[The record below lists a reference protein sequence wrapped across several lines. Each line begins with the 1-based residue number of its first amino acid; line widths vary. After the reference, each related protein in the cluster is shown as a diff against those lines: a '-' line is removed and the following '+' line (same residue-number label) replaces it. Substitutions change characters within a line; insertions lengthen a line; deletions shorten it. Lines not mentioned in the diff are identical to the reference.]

1 VKLINIRLHN
11 FRQFYGQ
18 QSIAFSTDPQR
29 NLTLFHAENGVG
41 KTTLLNSILWCFY
54 GRPGVTEKFGQS
66 ADDILSY
73 QAAGEGETQARVEV
87 TFEHEARLYTVCRR
101 HRKVSETK
109 IEESLDAYEIDD
121 GNTAILPAAED
132 FVSSV
137 VPREMA
143 HHYFFDG
150 EHAETFA
157 SPNNFRQVGEAIK
170 NMLGSNIAD
179 CAIEDLKWAA
189 KQFGEQLGALPGE
202 DRIRQK
208 TQELEQVQGKLD
220 RLIEIKA
227 EQEESLTVI
236 REQIAQIDEQ
246 LADSRIAKDLH
257 RQRRELE
264 AAKASAAQVLSEVSK
279 DTLRWIGRKSLPMVA
294 NRLSEQTLHFIDE
307 EKLRGK
313 IPSPYNEDLVH
324 HLLAQEECICG
335 RPLEPGTEHFG
346 MVQNLL
352 RRAGNAVVQNRVMRA
367 RGRITQ
373 LREARLD
380 APKDLQRMQREKAA
394 AFEQQRITEQK
405 LHSVSERLLKIDE
418 QHIAANE
425 KARLE
430 LLAKQSRASEDI
442 GRAKVG
448 ISSFSRDVEQL
459 KAEQQR
465 LSTSNAKAMRLL
477 NRRTLADR
485 ASGALRAIL
494 DGHEADAK
502 AFISREVN
510 TILKTTARRD
520 YRFSFGEGFN
530 FDLTYEN
537 GRTVPRSSGE
547 NQLLSLAF
555 IAALIKFC
563 KDRSVAD
570 GSSFLI
576 PGIVAPLVLD
586 SPFGQLD
593 NTYRSDTARFIPE
606 MAQQVAL
613 FVSSSQG
620 SADVL
625 DVLKDRIGKQYVL
638 ISENSGPRDGRHEE
652 RIVLGGKVYE
662 TSLFNLPKN
671 MTRIEAVGN
680 HA

>member
-1 VKLINIRLHN
+1 MKLINIRLHN
-11 FRQFYGQ
+11 FRLFYGE

-41 KTTLLNSILWCFY
+41 KTTLLNAILWCFY
-54 GRPGVTEKFGQS
+54 GRAGVTPKFGQS
-66 ADDILSY
+66 AEDILSY
-73 QAAGEGETQARVEV
+73 QAAGEADTQARVEV
-87 TFEHEARLYTVCRR
+87 TFEHEGRLYTVCRR
-101 HRKVSETK
+101 HRKVSDSK
-109 IEESLDAYEIDD
+109 FDESLDAYEIDE
-121 GNTAILPAAED
+121 GNTTILPAAED
-132 FVSSV
+132 FISSV

-157 SPNNFRQVGEAIK
+157 SPDNFREVGEAIK

-179 CAIEDLKWAA
+179 CAIDDLKWAA
-189 KQFGEQLGALPGE
+189 KEFGEQLGALPGE

-208 TQELEQVQGKLD
+208 TQELEQVQGRLD
-220 RLIEIKA
+220 RCIAIKA
-227 EQEESLTVI
+227 EQEENLTVI

-246 LADSRIAKDLH
+246 LADSRIAKDLYK
-257 RQRRELE
+257 QRRELE
-264 AAKASAAQVLSEVSK
+264 ASKAAAVQALAEVGR
-279 DTLRWIGRKSLPMVA
+279 DTLRWIGRKSVSVVG
-294 NRLSEQTLHFIDE
+294 NRLSKETLHFIDE

-324 HLLAQEECICG
+324 HLLEEEICICG
-335 RPLEPGTEHFG
+335 RPLEPGTEQFG

-352 RRAGNAVVQNRVMRA
+352 RHAGNALVQNRVMRA

-380 APKDLQRMQREKAA
+380 APKDLQRMQRDKAA
-394 AFEQQRITEQK
+394 AFEQQRIAEQK

-430 LLAKQSRASEDI
+430 LLAKQSRANEDI

-448 ISSFSRDVEQL
+448 ITSFTRDVEQL
-459 KAEQQR
+459 KVDQQR
-465 LSTSNAKAMRLL
+465 LSTSNTKAMRLL
-477 NRRTLADR
+477 NRRSLAER
-485 ASGALRAIL
+485 ASGALRSIL

-510 TILKTTARRD
+510 AILKTTARRD
-520 YRFSFGEGFN
+520 YRFSFNEGFS

-593 NTYRSDTARFIPE
+593 NTYRSDTAKFIPD

-620 SADVL
+620 SEEVL

-638 ISENSGPRDGRHEE
+638 ISENSGPRNGRHEE
-652 RIVLGGKVYE
+652 KIVLNGTVYE
-662 TSLFNLPKN
+662 TSLFACPKN
-671 MTRIEAVGN
+671 MTRIEAVSN